1 MSLPLIKQK
10 ARNSPRMNS
19 KKSNRLIFEKSPYLL
34 QHAHNPVDWYP
45 WADEAFAKACQEN
58 KPIFLSIGYSTCHW
72 CHVMEAESFE
82 DEQTAQLLNEH
93 FVSIKVD
100 REERPDLDSIYMS
113 FVVALA
119 GNGGW
124 PLTVFLT
131 PEKKPF
137 YGGTYFPSQPR
148 FGSPAFKDLL
158 SSIHQNWFKDPQR
171 VRLSSDEIVKTLIE
185 RTKPEGAAD
194 EMFDATILTKGYQQL
209 AQNFDPQN
217 GGFGQAPKFP
227 MGHSLSFFL
236 RYGNNHKQTD
246 ALAMVE
252 KTLTAMA
259 QGGLCDQLAGGF
271 HRYSTDA
278 HWQVPHFEKMLY
290 DQALLIKI
298 YLEAFVATGK
308 GIYADTARETLEY
321 VLREMR
327 DVQGGFYCAQDA
339 DSLEPEYIGKG
350 EKKEGAFY
358 VWSVDE
364 LREILSPEEFK
375 IACFHFGIE
384 QSGNALADPL
394 GEFVGKNILH
404 IKHSLEETAVFVHKP
419 LEEVIC
425 IIAASKKKLL
435 ARRENRPRPSLDD
448 KILTDWNSLMIS
460 SFAFAG
466 RILNDQRYLDAAENS
481 AQFILKALKRE
492 DGRLLHR
499 YRDGQ
504 AGILAGLEDYAFFV
518 SALLDL
524 FENTFDPQYLKEALR
539 LNKEMLG
546 LFWDDLNGGLF
557 LTAKDAEVLFLR
569 PKEVYDGA
577 IPSGNSVAAHNSLR
591 LYHFTFEQNY
601 LQKSEAIFK
610 AFYSQIAL
618 APGAYTQMMM
628 ALQFYF
634 GPVKEIVLC
643 ADISSLVGQEMLKTV
658 TNAWIKQ
665 RVLIVKTPRTQK
677 AIEELL
683 PLTKGQSSTG
693 SEALVYVCENQTC
706 LAVINDIN
714 KLRNVLR
721 LDII

>member
-1 MSLPLIKQK
+1 
-10 ARNSPRMNS
+10 MNS
-19 KKSNRLIFEKSPYLL
+19 NKSNRLIFEKSPYLL

-45 WADEAFAKACQEN
+45 WADEAFAKASQEN

-72 CHVMEAESFE
+72 CHVMESESFE
-82 DEQTAQLLNEH
+82 DEQTAQFLNEH

-113 FVVALA
+113 FVMALA

-137 YGGTYFPSQPR
+137 YGGTYFPPQPR

-158 SSIHQNWFKDPQR
+158 LSIHQNWHKDPQR
-171 VRLSSDEIVKTLIE
+171 VRLSADEIVKTLIE
-185 RTKPEGAAD
+185 RTKPQGVAD

-217 GGFGQAPKFP
+217 AGFGQAPKFP
-227 MGHSLSFFL
+227 MGHTLSFLL
-236 RYGNNHKQTD
+236 RYWNNNKQTD
-246 ALAMVE
+246 ALAIVE

-278 HWQVPHFEKMLY
+278 YWQVPHFEKMLY
-290 DQALLIKI
+290 DQALLVKI

-308 GIYADTARETLEY
+308 GCYADTARETLEY

-327 DVQGGFYCAQDA
+327 DPQGGFYCAQDA
-339 DSLEPEYIGKG
+339 DSLEPEYKGKG

-358 VWSVDE
+358 VWQAQEMQEV
-364 LREILSPEEFK
+364 LSPKEFNLIK
-375 IACFHFGIE
+375 FYFGIE
-384 QSGNALADPL
+384 QNGNALADPL

-404 IKHSLEETAVFVHKP
+404 INHSLEETAAYVQKP
-419 LEEVIC
+419 LEEVVS
-425 IIAASKKKLL
+425 IIAACKQKLL
-435 ARRENRPRPSLDD
+435 AHRANRPRPSLDD

-466 RILNDQRYLDAAENS
+466 RILNEERYLDAAEKA

-499 YRDGQ
+499 YRDGH

-518 SALLDL
+518 AALLDL

-539 LNKEMLG
+539 LNKEMLD
-546 LFWDDLNGGLF
+546 LFWDDLHGGFF
-557 LTAKDAEVLFLR
+557 LTAKDGERLFLR

-577 IPSGNSVAAHNSLR
+577 IPSGNSVAAHNLLR
-591 LYHFTFEQNY
+591 LYHFTFEPDY
-601 LQKSEAIFK
+601 LKKTEAIIKF
-610 AFYSQIAL
+610 FYSSL
-618 APGAYTQMMM
+618 SSAPGAHTAMMM

-643 ADISSLVGQEMLKTV
+643 AQIDSLKAQEMLKAV
-658 TNAWIKQ
+658 LRAWIAP
-665 RVLIVKTPRTQK
+665 RVLIVKTPLTQR
-677 AIEELL
+677 AVEELL
-683 PLTKGQSSTG
+683 PLTKGQSTED
-693 SEALVYVCENQTC
+693 SEPLVYVCENQTC
-706 LAVINDIN
+706 QSPLANLNDL
-714 KLRNVLR
+714 KKVLG
-721 LDII
+721 